1 MQYPVELTQI
11 SAEKAIYVPAYDA
24 VKAIHTDLLAVD
36 PATPFPYWA
45 KVWPSAIAL
54 VKVLQKHPSL
64 IRDKKVLELGAG
76 IGLPSLMMASE
87 AKTIQVSDY
96 DLEAV
101 ELLRKNIAH
110 LQLQNVKALQIDWN
124 DLPENINP
132 EVIILSDVN
141 YDPTQFETLIKLIEK
156 FIHQGC
162 AIILSTPQ
170 RIMASPFV
178 LALSEFIITDYLE
191 MVDENGV
198 TKEISILVLSKNRII
213 RKDGKYER

>member
-1 MQYPVELTQI
+1 MQYPVQLTQI
-11 SAEKAIYVPAYDA
+11 GAKKAIYIPTYEA
-24 VKAIHTDLLAVD
+24 VKTIYADLLAMD

-64 IRDKKVLELGAG
+64 IKDKTVLELGAG
-76 IGLPSLMMASE
+76 IGFSSLMMADITKS
-87 AKTIQVSDY
+87 IIISDY
-96 DLEAV
+96 DSEAV

-110 LQLQNVKALQIDWN
+110 LQLQNVQALKLDWN
-124 DLPENINP
+124 DLPENIDP

-141 YDPTQFETLIKLIEK
+141 YDPTQFKTLTKLIQK

-162 AIILSTPQ
+162 TIILSTPQ

-178 LALSEFIITDYLE
+178 LALSELIIADYIEL
-191 MVDENGV
+191 VDENGV
-198 TKEISILVLSKNRII
+198 TKEISILVLSKNSSY
-213 RKDGKYER
+213 GKK

>member
-1 MQYPVELTQI
+1 MQYPVQLTQI
-11 SAEKAIYVPAYDA
+11 SAEKVIYIPAYEA
-24 VKAIHTDLLAVD
+24 VKTIYADLLALD

-54 VKVLQKHPSL
+54 VKVIQKHPSL
-64 IRDKKVLELGAG
+64 IRDKTVLELGAG
-76 IGLPSLMMASE
+76 IGLPSLLMASE
-87 AKTIQVSDY
+87 AKTIQISDY

-101 ELLRKNIAH
+101 ELLQKNIKH
-110 LQLQNVKALQIDWN
+110 LQLQNVRAMQLDWN
-124 DLPENINP
+124 TIPENITA

-141 YDPTQFETLIKLIEK
+141 YDPTQFETLTKLIEK

-162 AIILSTPQ
+162 TIILSTPQ

-198 TKEISILVLSKNRII
+198 TKEISILVLSKTLV
-213 RKDGKYER
+213 

>member
-1 MQYPVELTQI
+1 MQYPLQLTQI

-24 VKAIHTDLLAVD
+24 VKAIYTDLLTLD

-64 IRDKKVLELGAG
+64 IRDKTVLELGAG
-76 IGLPSLMMASE
+76 IGLPSLLMANE

-96 DLEAV
+96 DSEAV
-101 ELLRKNIAH
+101 ELFRKNIAH
-110 LQLQNVKALQIDWN
+110 LQLHNVQALQMDWN

-141 YDPTQFETLIKLIEK
+141 YDPTQFESLTKLIQK

-162 AIILSTPQ
+162 TIILSTPQ
-170 RIMASPFV
+170 RIIANPFV
-178 LALSEFIITDYLE
+178 LALSEFIIADYLE

-198 TKEISILVLSKNRII
+198 TKEISILVLSKNSSY
-213 RKDGKYER
+213 GKK